1 MSNAFETKSS
11 GLPRFIPQKAFWYV
25 IREVSPYFAL
35 SLLFTTSVVSINE
48 IAQFSELFVKR
59 NVPLTVTGALLIG
72 VVINALVITIPIS
85 LLIGIMIGF
94 ARLSSNNEIVGLM
107 TSGISRSALLIP
119 LFSFSLGSLF
129 LMSFLTFQGAPYA
142 ARTILAIQT
151 QLMLH
156 KARTQVK
163 SKVFDT
169 RFENCMLYIEEVNR
183 RNDQWSGVLIS
194 MSSAADKVLITGQHG
209 VLETQDE
216 SGRSVLHIFNGAI
229 HRLERAAAQ
238 RYTYH
243 TEHFS
248 SYHVRIDLLQKP
260 TKLHQADLSGSVK
273 AASMRD
279 LLSFNDKENK
289 KLYLKARVEFHKR
302 LLLPLSCLV
311 FTPFALLLGL
321 PNSTVSPAKGAF
333 MAIFIA
339 LIYYSLLFVGEKLTL
354 SGSLPPFLGMWVGTI
369 ILAACGGVA
378 FNWKQFSIVQDR
390 GFRIVQALLSFNK
403 IIKLIYYQFINKRNI
418 KENRKRSLLP
428 VSGWHIDRYITL
440 HVFLFHYLTTTFLI
454 SIYLIFTLVELSP
467 DLVGNDI
474 GLSYLIR
481 YLLFLVPQVFTQ
493 TAAPCLLVGSL
504 ITISIIVR
512 TNQMLALVSNGISI
526 YRITAP
532 FFFYAIIMLVLIFFV
547 QAYVIPKT
555 GPHQDDLRFYI
566 KKGRFPTLVE
576 RSLLSQSGNWMY
588 GGQNQIYHFSSFN
601 QHYQSLH
608 NLLVLEIEDRRN
620 MVIKKRIHAE
630 VATWDT
636 NTRQWLL
643 TNVVVWNFS
652 NNQVVQETYHEHANI
667 DLPMSPDFLL
677 RKLPKPEFLT
687 FDQLKLLTQNTQQGG
702 YDTTEMRIA
711 LYRYVAFPF
720 SCVIMTLIGL
730 SFGFAVGPK
739 GVFVSAGSGVL
750 LGAAF
755 WFGLELF
762 EKLGKYDYIHPNLS
776 AWGVNIILG
785 SIGIYKLFRV
795 RT

>member
-1 MSNAFETKSS
+1 M
-11 GLPRFIPQKAFWYV
+11 
-25 IREVSPYFAL
+25 
-35 SLLFTTSVVSINE
+35 
-48 IAQFSELFVKR
+48 
-59 NVPLTVTGALLIG
+59 IG
-72 VVINALVITIPIS
+72 VVINALVITIPLS

-107 TSGISRSALLIP
+107 TSGISWSVLLIP

-129 LMSFLTFQGAPYA
+129 LTGFLTFQGAPYA
-142 ARTILAIQT
+142 ARTILAIQA

-183 RNDQWSGVLIS
+183 KNDRWSGVLIS
-194 MSSAADKVLITGQHG
+194 MNSDADKILITGQHG

-216 SGRSVLHIFNGAI
+216 SGRSVLHVFNGAI

-243 TEHFS
+243 TEQFS
-248 SYHVRIDLLQKP
+248 SYHVRIDLPQKP
-260 TKLHQADLSGSVK
+260 AKPHQTGLLGSVK
-273 AASMRD
+273 VASMRD

-289 KLYLKARVEFHKR
+289 RLHLKARVEFHKR

-321 PNSTVSPAKGAF
+321 PNSTASPAKGAF
-333 MAIFIA
+333 IAIFIA
-339 LIYYSLLFVGEKLTL
+339 LVYYSLLFVGEKLTL
-354 SGSLPPFLGMWVGTI
+354 SGSLPPFLGMWIGTI
-369 ILAACGGVA
+369 VLAACGGIA
-378 FNWKQFSIVQDR
+378 FNWKRFTIAQGSS
-390 GFRIVQALLSFNK
+390 FRAIRVLLYLN
-403 IIKLIYYQFINKRNI
+403 KLIKSISYYFNNKRTT
-418 KENRKRSLLP
+418 KKSKKRLLLP
-428 VSGWHIDRYITL
+428 VPSWHVDRYITL
-440 HVFLFHYLTTTFLI
+440 HFFLFHYLTTTFLI

-474 GLSYLIR
+474 GPSYLIR
-481 YLLFLVPQVFTQ
+481 YLLFLVPQVFVQ
-493 TAAPCLLVGSL
+493 TAAPCLLVASL

-512 TNQMLALVSNGISI
+512 TNQVLALVSSGISI

-532 FFFYAIIMLVLIFFV
+532 FFFYAIIMLMLIFSV

-555 GPHQDDLRFYI
+555 GPHQDNLRFYI

-588 GGQNQIYHFSSFN
+588 GGQNQIYHFSSFS
-601 QHYQSLH
+601 QHHQSLH
-608 NLLVLEIEDRRN
+608 NLLILEIEDRRN
-620 MVIKKRIHAE
+620 MVIKKRVHAE
-630 VATWDT
+630 VATWNT

-652 NNQVVQETYHEHANI
+652 NNQVVQETYHEHASI

-677 RKLPKPEFLT
+677 KELPKPEFLT

-730 SFGFAVGPK
+730 SFGFAIGPK

-776 AWGVNIILG
+776 AWGANIILG